1 MSPQQLL
8 SQQLAE
14 LLDREPPTLRP
25 LHGGMI
31 GEVYRAD
38 WDGRDDAD
46 TLVVKVDNG
55 PRPQLDIEGMMLRY
69 LAEQS
74 ELPVPCVHH
83 SSPQLLLMDYVPG
96 RSQFNAASER
106 HAAELLA
113 ALHDIHAP
121 ACGLEQDTL
130 IGALHQPNPWTASW
144 VEFFAE
150 QRLLYL
156 GRLGVEMGR
165 MPAALLRRIEA
176 LCSRLGELIDEPA
189 QPSLVHG
196 DIWSANVL
204 ADGDRITA
212 FLDPAIYYGHAEVE
226 LAYILLFH
234 TFGTPFLQRY
244 TELCPPTPD
253 FFETRMY
260 VYQLY
265 PLLSHVCHFGGGYVE
280 STANMLARLG
290 F

>member
-1 MSPQQLL
+1 MSFPPSLP
-8 SQQLAE
+8 QQLAE
-14 LLDREPPTLRP
+14 LLDREPPALRP

-38 WDGRDDAD
+38 WDGRGDDGA
-46 TLVVKVDNG
+46 LVVKVDNG
-55 PRPQLDIEGMMLRY
+55 PLPQLEIEGMMLRY
-69 LAEQS
+69 LAEKS

-83 SSPQLLLMDYVPG
+83 SSPQLLLMDYIPG
-96 RSQFNAASER
+96 RSQFNAASEC

-113 ALHDIHAP
+113 ALHDVHAP
-121 ACGLEQDTL
+121 ACGLEEDTL

-144 VEFFAE
+144 IEFFTE

-165 MPAALLRRIEA
+165 MPAELLRRLEA

-189 QPSLVHG
+189 QPSLMHG

-204 ADGDRITA
+204 ADGDCITA

-244 TELCPPTPD
+244 QELRPLTPG
-253 FFETRMY
+253 FFEARMY

-280 STANMLARLG
+280 STMNMLMRVG